1 MWHSCPTRIARRH
14 VASFTLMLAAVLLP
28 VVLPAAADEASGPRA
43 YFPAAQPLALDGA
56 RPQASAVAG
65 TPAQPVVPLSED
77 ERRYLASLPRLRVQL
92 LTQWAPFSY
101 EGEDGQPTGMLSAYL
116 AYLSRTL
123 GLRLD
128 VSSVAEPD
136 ESGRLRA
143 AGEIDLNQYVEPAE
157 MADRHLPTRT
167 RPVESYPL
175 VIVGRTDSPAIG
187 ELSELAGSRVA
198 VAAKSVMSDL
208 VRAAVPLA
216 SIVSAVSPEAALEM
230 VRDNKADFFIG
241 NLATLDR
248 AIQSRY
254 VGQLKVVGA
263 TEARQLIGFDVRPGL
278 EPLVPLIDR
287 AIEAMPPEERLA
299 VRNRYLTTNYQFGL
313 SRSEVRRRAAPYVA
327 LVITAL
333 ALLALGYW
341 RQRRQVA
348 IRLQAERE
356 LQRAH
361 RLAEEASATK
371 SIFLAGMSH
380 EMRTPLYGML
390 GTLELLTLTA
400 LDDRQRQHVGTI
412 QASSATLLSI
422 IDDLLDY
429 TKFEAGQLDLES
441 VAFDPVELVEGVA
454 RAHAPLALRKGLALT
469 CYVQADLPW
478 LIGDP
483 VRVRQALDNFLTNA
497 LKFTSEGHVGI
508 RAFRSASTPS
518 DATTLDLVLEVL
530 DTGIGMSPDTQAQL
544 FEPFVQ
550 GDAATARRFGGSGL
564 GLSICRRLARSMR
577 GRVAVESELGRGSR
591 FSFAVPLEIGEARQ
605 SVEPALP
612 SVVVRAQ
619 DPVWRADVI
628 AMIRQ
633 SGGRAIACQGDA
645 TDPGTVLLIADET
658 QGPVPNGYAG
668 VVRLKAS
675 GPLEAGARAEGL
687 AVSAYHQAGILRA
700 LCRAAGIP
708 LTSTASPVQRLTEM
722 PKLDLQVLAVD
733 DHPVNRRLMQQQ
745 LEQLG
750 CRTTLVSSGEDA
762 LLACSQGQF
771 DAVLTDVHM
780 PGMDG
785 YALAHALRAD
795 GFTIPII
802 GVTASVATGEAER
815 CVASGMNGHLTKP
828 VLLQALADR
837 LRQVLPDRSE
847 ALATAA
853 RSAAERPQGD
863 VSQDDRLLLIRTVWE
878 DAQAI
883 RQAVDQKNLGA
894 VAERAHRVRGAVAH
908 LHDWEEVADLC
919 RELEAVARDA
929 FDAAKQLA
937 DDLDGYLQVYLE
949 AES

>member
-1 MWHSCPTRIARRH
+1 
-14 VASFTLMLAAVLLP
+14 L
-28 VVLPAAADEASGPRA
+28 
-43 YFPAAQPLALDGA
+43 
-56 RPQASAVAG
+56 QA
-65 TPAQPVVPLSED
+65 
-77 ERRYLASLPRLRVQL
+77 
-92 LTQWAPFSY
+92 
-101 EGEDGQPTGMLSAYL
+101 
-116 AYLSRTL
+116 
-123 GLRLD
+123 
-128 VSSVAEPD
+128 
-136 ESGRLRA
+136 
-143 AGEIDLNQYVEPAE
+143 
-157 MADRHLPTRT
+157 
-167 RPVESYPL
+167 
-175 VIVGRTDSPAIG
+175 
-187 ELSELAGSRVA
+187 RVA

-216 SIVSAVSPEAALEM
+216 SIVFAVSPEAALEM

>member
-1 MWHSCPTRIARRH
+1 MWHSCPTRIARRY
-14 VASFTLMLAAVLLP
+14 VASFTLMLAALLLP
-28 VVLPAAADEASGPRA
+28 VAVPAAAGEASGPRA
-43 YFPAAQPLALDGA
+43 YFPAAQPRVLDGSS
-56 RPQASAVAG
+56 PQPSAVAG

-116 AYLSRTL
+116 AYLSETL

-128 VSSVAEPD
+128 VSSVAEPA

-187 ELSELAGSRVA
+187 DLSELAGFRVA
-198 VAAKSVMSDL
+198 VAAKSVMADL
-208 VRAAVPLA
+208 VRAAVPSA
-216 SIVSAVSPEAALEM
+216 SIVSAASPEAALEM
-230 VRDNKADFFIG
+230 VRDNKADLYIG

-263 TEARQLIGFDVRPGL
+263 TKERQLIGFDVRPGL

-287 AIEAMPPEERLA
+287 AIEAMPPEQRLA
-299 VRNRYLTTNYQFGL
+299 VRNRYLTTTYQFGL
-313 SRSEVRRRAAPYVA
+313 SGSEVRRRAAPYVA

-356 LQRAH
+356 LQRAQ

-390 GTLELLTLTA
+390 GTLELLSLTA
-400 LDDRQRQHVGTI
+400 LDDQQRQHIGTI
-412 QASSATLLSI
+412 QASSATLLLI

-429 TKFEAGQLDLES
+429 SKFEAGQLDLES
-441 VAFDPVELVEGVA
+441 MAFDPVELVEGVA

-483 VRVRQALDNFLTNA
+483 DRIRQTLTNLLTNA
-497 LKFTSEGHVGI
+497 LKFTSEGHVDI
-508 RAFRSASTPS
+508 RVFRSPTAPAKPS
-518 DATTLDLVLEVL
+518 NESLILEVL
-530 DTGIGMSPDTQAQL
+530 DTGIGIAADKQAQL
-544 FEPFVQ
+544 FRPFMQ
-550 GDAATARRFGGSGL
+550 ADTETARRFGGTGL
-564 GLSICRRLARSMR
+564 GLAICRRFALLMKGGIS
-577 GRVAVESELGRGSR
+577 VESEPGRGSR
-591 FSFAVPLEIGEARQ
+591 FSVSLSLESGRPRPPVEATLPNVAVMAR
-605 SVEPALP
+605 E
-612 SVVVRAQ
+612 
-619 DPVWRADVI
+619 PVWCADVI
-628 AMIRQ
+628 AMIHQ

-668 VVRLKAS
+668 VVRLEAS
-675 GPLEAGARAEGL
+675 GPLEAEARPDGL

-708 LTSTASPVQRLTEM
+708 LTSTASPAQRSM
-722 PKLDLQVLAVD
+722 QMSKLDLQVLAVD

-762 LLACSQGQF
+762 LLACRQGQF

-802 GVTASVATGEAER
+802 GVTASVVTGEAER

-828 VLLQALADR
+828 VLLQALADS

-847 ALATAA
+847 ALATAV
-853 RSAAERPQGD
+853 RSAAERPQSD
-863 VSQDDRLLLIRTVWE
+863 VSQDDRMLLIRTVWE

-883 RQAVDQKNLGA
+883 RQAVEQRNLGA